1 MSIALYRKYRPT
13 DFETIVGQSQVTNV
27 LKNQIKLGKISHAYI
42 FTGVRGTGKTSTAKV
57 FAKAVSCENYDEE
70 KGPCNECQSCKNY
83 MVDTVEIDAASNNSV
98 DNIRALQ
105 ETVMYLPS
113 YAKYK
118 VYIIDEAHML
128 SAGAFNAL
136 LKTLEEPPAHVI
148 FILATTELAKIPET
162 IVSRC
167 QKFEFRKI
175 DQDDI
180 YKRLCEILTKENI
193 KFDEQAVRYIANLSN
208 GGLRDAISLV
218 DQVSSLGDVNM
229 DNIAFAIGQVP
240 IKTIDILLSKIIGK
254 DTLGALEIL
263 QEQKSAV
270 DLKTIPSLLI
280 SRLIDAM
287 HLNAKST
294 KEVLFTES
302 IKTFSKDIGIE
313 QATDMAVELSELTNR
328 MKLSQNPEILL
339 DAFIVGSTKNI
350 VLSDDSYKSQ
360 IEMLKSE
367 ISSLRQE
374 LEQIKSQGIIVATS
388 ENKETK
394 TTVDTNVSSQNKNIQ
409 TKSSISPKAV
419 STQEEISDSEKQLI
433 EQIVSVMP
441 DVQNKL
447 RHDKYPQVA
456 ALLLDA
462 KVSRAMNN
470 TIYLTFDDKMTFHK
484 NKLGAPE
491 NVLLVK
497 EAINKIAGTNYDVKV
512 IFDHELSG
520 QKTEKVDETL
530 ENLRQKF
537 KGVPIDV
544 VDN

>member
-1 MSIALYRKYRPT
+1 
-13 DFETIVGQSQVTNV
+13 
-27 LKNQIKLGKISHAYI
+27 
-42 FTGVRGTGKTSTAKV
+42 
-57 FAKAVSCENYDEE
+57 
-70 KGPCNECQSCKNY
+70 
-83 MVDTVEIDAASNNSV
+83 
-98 DNIRALQ
+98 
-105 ETVMYLPS
+105 
-113 YAKYK
+113 
-118 VYIIDEAHML
+118 
-128 SAGAFNAL
+128 
-136 LKTLEEPPAHVI
+136 
-148 FILATTELAKIPET
+148 
-162 IVSRC
+162 
-167 QKFEFRKI
+167 
-175 DQDDI
+175 
-180 YKRLCEILTKENI
+180 
-193 KFDEQAVRYIANLSN
+193 
-208 GGLRDAISLV
+208 
-218 DQVSSLGDVNM
+218 
-229 DNIAFAIGQVP
+229 
-240 IKTIDILLSKIIGK
+240 
-254 DTLGALEIL
+254 
-263 QEQKSAV
+263 
-270 DLKTIPSLLI
+270 
-280 SRLIDAM
+280 M

-294 KEVLFTES
+294 KEVLFIES

-313 QATDMAVELSELTNR
+313 QATDMVVELSELANR
-328 MKLSQNPEILL
+328 MKFSQNPEILL

-350 VLSDDSYKSQ
+350 VLPDDSYKSQ

-388 ENKETK
+388 ESKETK

-419 STQEEISDSEKQLI
+419 SIQEEISDSEKQLI
-433 EQIVSVMP
+433 EQIVSVMT

-462 KVSRAMNN
+462 KVSRVMNN

-497 EAINKIAGTNYDVKV
+497 DAINKIAGTNYDVKV

>member
-1 MSIALYRKYRPT
+1 
-13 DFETIVGQSQVTNV
+13 
-27 LKNQIKLGKISHAYI
+27 
-42 FTGVRGTGKTSTAKV
+42 
-57 FAKAVSCENYDEE
+57 
-70 KGPCNECQSCKNY
+70 
-83 MVDTVEIDAASNNSV
+83 
-98 DNIRALQ
+98 
-105 ETVMYLPS
+105 
-113 YAKYK
+113 
-118 VYIIDEAHML
+118 
-128 SAGAFNAL
+128 
-136 LKTLEEPPAHVI
+136 
-148 FILATTELAKIPET
+148 
-162 IVSRC
+162 
-167 QKFEFRKI
+167 
-175 DQDDI
+175 

-313 QATDMAVELSELTNR
+313 QATDMVVELSELANR
-328 MKLSQNPEILL
+328 MKFSQNPEILL

-388 ENKETK
+388 ESKETK

-433 EQIVSVMP
+433 EQIVSVMT

-462 KVSRAMNN
+462 KVSRVMNN

-497 EAINKIAGTNYDVKV
+497 DAINKIAGTNYDVKV